1 MVLSERLSYVHCIYK
16 IFSHLHRKIIGIS
29 IDSDC
34 ISLVAVV
41 FVFYGREFM
50 LSLSESIQADVI
62 ESFISTSRLLDGLL
76 SFVNPCYE
84 QIVMSDK
91 SYKTSVR

>member
-1 MVLSERLSYVHCIYK
+1 MVLSERLSYFHCIYK
-16 IFSHLHRKIIGIS
+16 IFSQLHRKIIGIP

-34 ISLVAVV
+34 TSLVAVLC
-41 FVFYGREFM
+41 YGREFM

-76 SFVNPCYE
+76 SFENPCYE